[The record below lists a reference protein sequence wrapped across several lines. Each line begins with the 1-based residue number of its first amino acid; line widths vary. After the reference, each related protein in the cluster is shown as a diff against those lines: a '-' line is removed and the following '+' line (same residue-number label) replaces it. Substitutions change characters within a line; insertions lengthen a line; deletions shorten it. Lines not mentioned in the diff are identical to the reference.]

1 MTQRSSQIETEGQ
14 EKDNVIFEFGY
25 LRKQKKISDFQIQ
38 THQFHSIVKEVMQ
51 QDLLLNGYKI
61 QAIALVALQ
70 DACEAFIIN
79 RFMDREHCLRMTK
92 TDQDMS

>member
-1 MTQRSSQIETEGQ
+1 MTQRSSQIEGREEDQ
-14 EKDNVIFEFGY
+14 KIIEFAY

-92 TDQDMS
+92 MDQDMS

>member
-1 MTQRSSQIETEGQ
+1 MTQSSIQIKTEGR
-14 EKDNVIFEFGY
+14 EKDQQIFQLGY

-51 QDLLLNGYKI
+51 KDLLKNGYKI

-70 DACEAFIIN
+70 DACEAFIVN
-79 RFMDREHCLRMTK
+79 RFMDREHCLRITK